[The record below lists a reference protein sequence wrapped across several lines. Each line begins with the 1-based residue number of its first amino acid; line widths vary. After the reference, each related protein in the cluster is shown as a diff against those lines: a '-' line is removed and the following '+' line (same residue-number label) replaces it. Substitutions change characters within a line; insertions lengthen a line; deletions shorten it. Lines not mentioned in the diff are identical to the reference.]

1 MDISTPNIIVACISA
16 VVTIVT
22 VIINSKLSTEKMT
35 HALEIS
41 QAVTNTKL
49 EQVHEELQKQAARID
64 AHNHL
69 NERIIALEVQMK
81 ESQKRD
87 NT

>member
-1 MDISTPNIIVACISA
+1 MNASVIVACISG

-22 VIINSKLSTEKMT
+22 VIVNSKLSTEKMT
-35 HALEIS
+35 HTLEVN

-49 EQVHEELQKQAARID
+49 EAMKDELQKQAARID

-69 NERIIALEVQMK
+69 NERIIALEVKMGEK
-81 ESQKRD
+81 NKRD
-87 NT
+87 IT

>member
-1 MDISTPNIIVACISA
+1 MDTSVIVACISGI
-16 VVTIVT
+16 VTIIT
-22 VIINSKLSTEKMT
+22 VIVNSKLSTEKMT
-35 HALEIS
+35 HTLEVN

-49 EQVHEELQKQAARID
+49 EAMADELQKQAARID

-69 NERIIALEVQMK
+69 NERIIALEVK
-81 ESQKRD
+81 LGEKNKRD

>member
-1 MDISTPNIIVACISA
+1 MDTGVIIACISGA
-16 VVTIVT
+16 VTIIT
-22 VIINSKLSTEKMT
+22 VIVNSKLSTEKMT
-35 HALEIS
+35 HTLEVS

-49 EQVHEELQKQAARID
+49 EAVHEELQKQAARID

-81 ESQKRD
+81 EKGGKHE
-87 NT
+87 

>member
-1 MDISTPNIIVACISA
+1 MKIVEPGIVIAILTSVTSII
-16 VVTIVT
+16 T

-35 HALEIS
+35 HTLEVS

-49 EQVHEELQKQAARID
+49 EAMRDELQKQGARID

-81 ESQKRD
+81 EKQK
-87 NT
+87 

>member
-1 MDISTPNIIVACISA
+1 MTLVEPGIIIAIITSI
-16 VVTIVT
+16 TSIVT
-22 VIINSKLSTEKMT
+22 VIVNSKLSTEKMT
-35 HALEIS
+35 HTLEVS

-49 EQVHEELQKQAARID
+49 EAVHEELQKQAARID

-81 ESQKRD
+81 ENNKRD
-87 NT
+87 NP

>member
-1 MDISTPNIIVACISA
+1 METSVIVAAISGIA
-16 VVTIVT
+16 TIIT
-22 VIINSKLSTEKMT
+22 VIVNSKLSTEKMT
-35 HALEIS
+35 HNLEVS

-49 EQVHEELQKQAARID
+49 EAVHEELQKQAARID

-81 ESQKRD
+81 ENNKRD
-87 NT
+87 ST

>member
-1 MDISTPNIIVACISA
+1 MTEKAYIIAACISA
-16 VVTIVT
+16 IVTIIT
-22 VIINSKLSTEKMT
+22 VIVNSKMSTEKMT
-35 HALEIS
+35 HALEVS

-49 EQVHEELQKQAARID
+49 EAMHEELQKQAARID

-81 ESQKRD
+81 ENK
-87 NT
+87 N

>member
-1 MDISTPNIIVACISA
+1 MNTSAVIAACISGI
-16 VVTIVT
+16 VTIIT

-35 HALEIS
+35 HTLEVS

-49 EQVHEELQKQAARID
+49 EAMHEELQKQGARID

-81 ESQKRD
+81 ENNKRD
-87 NT
+87 ST

>member
-1 MDISTPNIIVACISA
+1 MDMGKASIVVACISA
-16 VVTIVT
+16 LVTIAT

-35 HALEIS
+35 HTLEVS

-49 EQVHEELQKQAARID
+49 EAMHEELQKQAARID

-81 ESQKRD
+81 GNKNQ
-87 NT
+87 

>member
-1 MDISTPNIIVACISA
+1 MYMNPSVIVACISG

-22 VIINSKLSTEKMT
+22 VIVNSKLSTEKMT
-35 HALEIS
+35 HTLEVN

-49 EQVHEELQKQAARID
+49 EAMREELQKQAARID

-69 NERIIALEVQMK
+69 NERIIALEVKMGEK
-81 ESQKRD
+81 DKRD
-87 NT
+87 TT